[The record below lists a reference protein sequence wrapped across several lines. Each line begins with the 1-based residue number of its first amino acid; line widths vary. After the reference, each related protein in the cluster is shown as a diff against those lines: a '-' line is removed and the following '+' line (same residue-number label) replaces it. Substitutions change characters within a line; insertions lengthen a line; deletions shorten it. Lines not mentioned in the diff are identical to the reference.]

1 MQNSE
6 QTLKQASACRY
17 KKPEPKFILSSPQSF
32 DSWIDNLVEFK
43 ETILSTEVSK
53 MSITQALYKLEASK
67 DVPSIKMIKY
77 DGDPLGYIE
86 FIECFKLLIHNKP
99 PHLLDDIRMAQL
111 KMHVTRKAERTI
123 SGLGLHSKMYVT
135 ALKTIKEQFGQP
147 SVIVRACI
155 TKLIDKPKIQN
166 SETVVT
172 RIIL

>member
-6 QTLKQASACRY
+6 QTLKQPSASNY

-43 ETILSTEVSK
+43 ETILPTEVSK

-86 FIECFKLLIHNKP
+86 FIERFKLLIHDK
-99 PHLLDDIRMAQL
+99 PHLSDDIRMAQL
-111 KMHVTRKAERTI
+111 KMHVTGKAERTI
-123 SGLGLHSKMYVT
+123 SGLGSHS
-135 ALKTIKEQFGQP
+135 
-147 SVIVRACI
+147 
-155 TKLIDKPKIQN
+155 
-166 SETVVT
+166 
-172 RIIL
+172 